1 MKSGY
6 NTEAIF
12 FGFSASL
19 IRVSLLFSRM
29 VFKRKLKKHREEKSM
44 QHLRLNR
51 NMKAKNKNLMTL
63 EEFKEKNYGKRGT
76 KKRDE
81 LEAGYE
87 SFKIGAMILQT
98 RIEMGMTQE
107 QLAEK
112 VGTTK
117 SYISKIE
124 NDIKEARL
132 STLQKIIEIGFGGK
146 LELNIRLR

>member
-1 MKSGY
+1 MK
-6 NTEAIF
+6 
-12 FGFSASL
+12 
-19 IRVSLLFSRM
+19 
-29 VFKRKLKKHREEKSM
+29 KK
-44 QHLRLNR
+44 
-51 NMKAKNKNLMTL
+51 NMNLTTL

-87 SFKIGAMILQT
+87 SFKLGALIQDT
-98 RIEMGMTQE
+98 RLEMGMTQE

-124 NDIKEARL
+124 NNIKEARI
-132 STLQKIIEIGFGGK
+132 STLQRIVELGFGGQ
-146 LELNIRLR
+146 LEFSIKI